1 MEFNE
6 FIPCV
11 WNPMIFKD
19 TLQFISWLSCFPI
32 NVTLFFTSS
41 ILVLYIPYYMRGI
54 NIRKNHEDKLLRI
67 LNLAFIIQTI

>member
-19 TLQFISWLSCFPI
+19 TLQVHFLI
-32 NVTLFFTSS
+32 VLFS
-41 ILVLYIPYYMRGI
+41 YKC
-54 NIRKNHEDKLLRI
+54 NIIFYI
-67 LNLAFIIQTI
+67 LNTGTVDSLLHARN

>member
-19 TLQFISWLSCFPI
+19 TLQFISWF
-32 NVTLFFTSS
+32 NVLFS
-41 ILVLYIPYYMRGI
+41 YKC
-54 NIRKNHEDKLLRI
+54 NIIFYI
-67 LNLAFIIQTI
+67 LNTGTVDSLLHARN